1 MVVMKEIIFYSYGDS
16 NNAST
21 WSNVPYLFAKELT
34 NRGIIVHRIDISPN
48 KYINKIWQLSVRKIL
63 NCFYPKHEFSW
74 IRTALFRW
82 FTERKIKKSVDRFR
96 TADYCFFTCFDYYNR
111 YNSIPSLLFSDW
123 TYNILIQSQLGREL
137 YSIEKRFAIQQSEAI
152 HNAKAVVSLFPKSA
166 AIMQK
171 TYPNANI
178 KYLGENVIN
187 NLYGKELLVDELV
200 SRKME
205 SNAILFIGQKKYIK
219 GANLLINV
227 LTCLRNKGWDYHLDI
242 IGMSNDDFG
251 HLPDFVHCH
260 GYLHKDIEE
269 ENILYYRLMS
279 DAKVLVNPTP
289 VWAGFSSM
297 IEAMYFATPIIVS
310 PYEDFVAIFGHN
322 ISFGC
327 YNREFEVSSLMNNL
341 ESVINNPSYE
351 FMCQEA
357 HRVTKGFTWKAYVDR
372 LLDVL

>member
-1 MVVMKEIIFYSYGDS
+1 MG
-16 NNAST
+16 
-21 WSNVPYLFAKELT
+21 
-34 NRGIIVHRIDISPN
+34 
-48 KYINKIWQLSVRKIL
+48 LS
-63 NCFYPKHEFSW
+63 
-74 IRTALFRW
+74 
-82 FTERKIKKSVDRFR
+82 
-96 TADYCFFTCFDYYNR
+96 
-111 YNSIPSLLFSDW
+111 
-123 TYNILIQSQLGREL
+123 
-137 YSIEKRFAIQQSEAI
+137 
-152 HNAKAVVSLFPKSA
+152 
-166 AIMQK
+166 
-171 TYPNANI
+171 
-178 KYLGENVIN
+178 
-187 NLYGKELLVDELV
+187 
-200 SRKME
+200 
-205 SNAILFIGQKKYIK
+205 
-219 GANLLINV
+219 
-227 LTCLRNKGWDYHLDI
+227 LDI

>member
-1 MVVMKEIIFYSYGDS
+1 MKEIIFYSYGDS

-63 NCFYPKHEFSW
+63 NYFYPKHEFSW

-219 GANLLINV
+219 GANLLINA